1 MRLPLLRQGRHPII
15 RQIGNPYAQ
24 ANRQNTIPC
33 LRRIGKSQARLRV
46 DFP

>member
-1 MRLPLLRQGRHPII
+1 MRLPPLRQGRHPTI

-24 ANRQNTIPC
+24 ACRRCTIPC
-33 LRRIGKSQARLRV
+33 WQRIGKFQARLRV